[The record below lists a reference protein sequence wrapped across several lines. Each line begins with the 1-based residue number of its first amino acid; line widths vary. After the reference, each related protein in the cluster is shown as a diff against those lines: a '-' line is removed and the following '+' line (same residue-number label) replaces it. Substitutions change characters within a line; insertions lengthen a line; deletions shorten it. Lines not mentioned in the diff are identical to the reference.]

1 MTKTTKPTET
11 TNQKTLAASMIRR
24 ATYQRFDLWVVGN
37 TPLITHAWSEKA
49 KREMLAKQVKSVS
62 AGKEARDPEADF
74 LSSLY
79 EMGEPGSYGFP
90 ATALKKAI
98 LGVAHKDKGIARS
111 GALGAAA
118 ALWIDPVIVRTRP
131 ALAGAICDMPL
142 LRIYGSDPEM
152 REDMVRVGAGVRK
165 TADFAYRAQ
174 FLIWAFRLTGR
185 LNVDILTTE
194 SLGYLIEE
202 AGLAIGIGDWRNE
215 KSGYFGAFH
224 LATDDEQR
232 AWDAFA
238 AGNGPLPSPTFE
250 MQAAA
255 E

>member
-1 MTKTTKPTET
+1 MAKTTA
-11 TNQKTLAASMIRR
+11 TLSATMIRR
-24 ATYQRFDLWVVGN
+24 ATKERFQLWVIGN

-62 AGKEARDPEADF
+62 AGREVRDPEADF

-79 EMGEPGSYGFP
+79 EMGQPGVYGFP

-98 LGVAHKDKGIARS
+98 LGVTHKDKGIARS

-174 FLIWAFRLTGR
+174 FTIWAFRITGS
-185 LNVDILTTE
+185 LNVDVLTKE

-224 LATDDEQR
+224 LASDDEAR
-232 AWDAFA
+232 EWDAFA
-238 AGNGPLPSPTFE
+238 NGTGPLPQPAFE
-250 MQAAA
+250 MAMAA